1 MRRPRD
7 AREIA
12 ERGIDVDELDDRR
25 GTLAAAPARRHDDQ
39 RGPRRLLV
47 VRVLAPHPVVAE
59 VPAVVAPEDDD
70 RVVGE
75 PEGVEFLEQPAD
87 LGVHE
92 TRRRVVAVHER
103 ALERLRQ
110 VAAFG
115 DTSVVAEFVAELRG
129 ERRRGLR
136 RHAGI
141 SQRQRGWIM
150 EVPVAGR
157 RTKRQVRLEKPRGQE
172 EPLARLFEAAEPL
185 DRSCRDSAIRIRF
198 VGHVGPFEGG
208 PLFEAVRVARSVG
221 EERLLPRGRRAGLRQ
236 DVFDRLLLH
245 MRHAPRDRIL
255 AVAVADVKDLAQA
268 VAGVAVLL
276 EPLRQC
282 LHSWCA
288 EAEVGTEVVDA
299 KRLRSQAGEH
309 CVAGGRA
316 DGLHAVGPLE
326 HGAPGCQPID
336 GRRFGMRVAVAAKRG
351 LEVIDRDKEHVLLGG
366 AGGRQQADNHRGH
379 TGEHPKRP
387 S

>member
-1 MRRPRD
+1 M
-7 AREIA
+7 
-12 ERGIDVDELDDRR
+12 
-25 GTLAAAPARRHDDQ
+25 
-39 RGPRRLLV
+39 
-47 VRVLAPHPVVAE
+47 
-59 VPAVVAPEDDD
+59 
-70 RVVGE
+70 
-75 PEGVEFLEQPAD
+75 
-87 LGVHE
+87 
-92 TRRRVVAVHER
+92 
-103 ALERLRQ
+103 
-110 VAAFG
+110 
-115 DTSVVAEFVAELRG
+115 
-129 ERRRGLR
+129 
-136 RHAGI
+136 
-141 SQRQRGWIM
+141 
-150 EVPVAGR
+150 
-157 RTKRQVRLEKPRGQE
+157 
-172 EPLARLFEAAEPL
+172 
-185 DRSCRDSAIRIRF
+185 
-198 VGHVGPFEGG
+198 
-208 PLFEAVRVARSVG
+208 
-221 EERLLPRGRRAGLRQ
+221 
-236 DVFDRLLLH
+236 
-245 MRHAPRDRIL
+245 
-255 AVAVADVKDLAQA
+255 ADVKDLAQA

-326 HGAPGCQPID
+326 HGAPGCQLID